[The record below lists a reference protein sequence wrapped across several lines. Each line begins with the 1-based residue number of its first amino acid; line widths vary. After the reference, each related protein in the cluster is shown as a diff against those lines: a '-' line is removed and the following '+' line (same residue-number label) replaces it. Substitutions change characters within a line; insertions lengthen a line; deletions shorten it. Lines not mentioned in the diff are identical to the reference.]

1 MMRTV
6 EKIMRQMRWNKNEKE
21 ERKKTFILQKIT

>member
-1 MMRTV
+1 MRTV

-21 ERKKTFILQKIT
+21 ERKKTFTLQKIT